1 MMNWKSNPKTVQ
13 RLGLLLL
20 IGSGL
25 EVLARIGGE
34 FLWFQEV
41 GYLTPWLQRT
51 LTQGGIGLIV
61 FGVTASYLL
70 ANLRLARRWKYPDLP
85 PVQPRFPTAASPQ
98 PMPPD
103 RSIQPTSLRWPIL
116 FPLAGGASLGMIALL
131 WHYGNI
137 AFQGLYQA
145 ASDQFLRVPTRFQPE
160 ILGAILTQMISHDW
174 AIWLSL
180 GSIVAILWQP
190 QRVLKGLAIVLSAI
204 VALILSQHWDKFLQA
219 FYAHSFNVQD
229 PVFNQDF
236 SFFILRLPIA
246 QLFEFWLTG
255 LAFFGFVSV
264 ALVYLLSA
272 NSLSEGKFPGFS
284 WSQKRHLYGLG
295 SVLMGVV
302 ALGYWLSRY
311 ELLYS
316 SRGVTFGASYTDLT
330 AQLPADTWLSLLAG
344 AIGLYFLWRAWFW
357 PQEPSS
363 RRRVVYL
370 IGVYLALAA
379 LLGQGWPVLVQ
390 SLVVQP
396 NELAREQPYIK
407 RTIALTRKAFN
418 LDNIEVQPFNPQG
431 KLTKA
436 DLKANDL
443 TIRNIRLWDE
453 RPLLETNRQL
463 QQIRSYY
470 RFPGADIDRYEIS
483 ETTTQSTVNLSAKPS
498 TKPSEKKLESS
509 SVKSST
515 TLLESREQRQILIAA
530 RELDYAGVP
539 KQAQTWVNRHLIYT
553 HGYGFTLSP
562 VNTVGG
568 GGLPEYFV
576 KDLGVGPGGSL
587 STSSE
592 AIRNSIP
599 IGQPRIYYGE
609 LTSNYVMT
617 GTQVRELDYPSG
629 SDNVYNTYDGQ
640 GGIQIGMGWKRWL
653 FAKYLND
660 WRMAITPEFLPQTR
674 LLMRRNIHD
683 RIQAIAPFLRYDR
696 DPYLVV
702 ADVNAATT
710 QTSNPDVSSKQS
722 PNYLYW
728 VIDAYTISDHAP
740 YSDPGDDQI
749 NYIRNSVKV
758 VIDAYN
764 GSVNFYIADPTD
776 PVIQTWANIFPTLLK
791 PLTAMPEP
799 LRQHLRYPID
809 FFNIQSKRLMT
820 YHMTDPQVFYNRED
834 EWQIPTEIYGDKP
847 QPVQP
852 YYLITSL
859 PTEPFEEFLLLRPFT
874 PRQRT
879 NLVAWLAAR
888 SDGVHYGK
896 LLLYIFPKERLI
908 YGPEQI
914 EARINQD
921 PVISQQ
927 ISLWNRQGSRAIQG
941 NLLVIPIEQSLLYV
955 EPLYLEATQNSLPTL
970 VRVIVA
976 YENRIVMAPTLDQ
989 ALKALF
995 QAQKPSQPPSQ
1006 STIIRPVEPPNQ
1018 P

>member
-1 MMNWKSNPKTVQ
+1 MPRPRSTMMNWKPHPKAVQ
-13 RLGLLLL
+13 SFGVLLL
-20 IGSGL
+20 IGASL
-25 EVLARIGGE
+25 ELLTRIGGE

-41 GYLTPWLQRT
+41 GYSTLWLQRT
-51 LTQGGIGLIV
+51 LTQGGIGLMV

-70 ANLRLARRWKYPDLP
+70 ANLRLARRWKYPAPTPTPPRFSTAANLP
-85 PVQPRFPTAASPQ
+85 PAT
-98 PMPPD
+98 PD
-103 RSIQPTSLRWPIL
+103 RSPRPTPLGWPIL
-116 FPLAGGASLGMIALL
+116 FPLAGGASLGTIALL
-131 WHYGNI
+131 WYYGSI
-137 AFQGLYQA
+137 AVQSLQLS
-145 ASDQFLRVPTRFQPE
+145 ASQQFLAVPIRFQPE
-160 ILGAILTQMISHDW
+160 ILGTLLSQMLAHDW
-174 AIWLSL
+174 AIWLGLVSVL
-180 GSIVAILWQP
+180 AVLWKP
-190 QRVLKGLAIVLSAI
+190 QRILNGLAIGFSAI
-204 VALILSQHWDKFLQA
+204 VSAILSQHWDKFLQA
-219 FYAHSFNVQD
+219 LYANSFNVKD
-229 PVFNQDF
+229 PVFQSDF
-236 SFFILRLPIA
+236 SFYILQLPIA

-330 AQLPADTWLSLLAG
+330 VQLPADTLLSLLAG
-344 AIGLYFLWRAWFW
+344 AIGLYFLWRNRFW

-370 IGVYLALAA
+370 VGIYLALAG
-379 LLGQGWPVLVQ
+379 LLGAGLPTLVQ
-390 SLVVQP
+390 SAIVQP
-396 NELAREQPYIK
+396 NELARERPYIE

-418 LDNIEVQPFNPQG
+418 LDNIDVQPFNPQG
-431 KLTKA
+431 KLTEA
-436 DLKANDL
+436 DLQTNDL

-470 RFPGADIDRYEIS
+470 RFPGADIDRYVLP
-483 ETTTQSTVNLSAKPS
+483 ETGTQPSAQSRQPTPAPS
-498 TKPSEKKLESS
+498 NAAS
-509 SVKSST
+509 
-515 TLLESREQRQILIAA
+515 SREQRQILIAA

-562 VNTVGG
+562 VNTVGV

-609 LTSNYVMT
+609 LTNSYVMT
-617 GTQVRELDYPSG
+617 GTRVQELDYPSG

-640 GGIQIGMGWKRWL
+640 GGIQIGTGWKRWL

-674 LLMRRNIHD
+674 LLMRRNIYD

-702 ADVNAATT
+702 TDVNAGKTNAI
-710 QTSNPDVSSKQS
+710 NPGGKSAPS

-740 YSDPGDDQI
+740 YSDPGEDQI

-764 GSVNFYIADPTD
+764 GSVNFYIADSTD
-776 PVIQTWANIFPTLLK
+776 PVIQTWAKIFPTLLK
-791 PLTAMPEP
+791 PLTAMPQP
-799 LRQHLRYPID
+799 LQQHLRYPID
-809 FFNIQSKRLMT
+809 FFNIQSQRLMT

-834 EWQIPTEIYGDKP
+834 EWQIPTEIYGDQL
-847 QPVQP
+847 QPVKP

-888 SDGVHYGK
+888 SDGTHYGK

-976 YENRIVMAPTLDQ
+976 YENQIVMAPTLDQ
-989 ALKALF
+989 ALAALF
-995 QAQKPSQPPSQ
+995 QTQKPSQP
-1006 STIIRPVEPPNQ
+1006 TIVRPVEPPSR

>member
-1 MMNWKSNPKTVQ
+1 MNWKPTSKTVQ

-20 IGSGL
+20 IGVSL
-25 EVLARIGGE
+25 EVLARISGE

-41 GYLTPWLQRT
+41 GYLTLCLQRT
-51 LTQGGIGLIV
+51 LTQGGIALIV

-70 ANLRLARRWKYPDLP
+70 ANLRFARRWKYPDP
-85 PVQPRFPTAASPQ
+85 TPAQSRFPTGASLQ
-98 PMPPD
+98 PMPSD
-103 RSIQPTSLRWPIL
+103 RVIQPTSLRWPVL
-116 FPLAGGASLGMIALL
+116 FPLAGGASLGTIALL

-137 AFQGLYQA
+137 AFQGLYPV
-145 ASDQFLRVPTRFQPE
+145 ASDQFLRVPIRFQPE
-160 ILGAILTQMISHDW
+160 ILGTILSQMISHDW

-180 GSIVAILWQP
+180 GSVVAILWQP

-204 VALILSQHWDKFLQA
+204 VAIVLSQHWDKFLQA
-219 FYAHSFNVQD
+219 LYAHGFKAQD
-229 PVFNQDF
+229 PVFHHDF
-236 SFFILRLPIA
+236 SFYILQLPIA

-264 ALVYLLSA
+264 ALIYLLSA

-284 WSQKRHLYGLG
+284 WAQKRHLYALG

-330 AQLPADTWLSLLAG
+330 AQLPADTLLSLLAG
-344 AIGLYFLWRAWFW
+344 AIGLYFLWRACFW

-379 LLGQGWPVLVQ
+379 LLGEGWPNLVQ

-396 NELAREQPYIK
+396 NELAREQPYIE

-418 LDNIEVQPFNPQG
+418 LDNIDVQPFNPQG
-431 KLTKA
+431 KLTEA
-436 DLKANDL
+436 DLRANDL

-470 RFPGADIDRYEIS
+470 RFPGADIDRYVLP
-483 ETTTQSTVNLSAKPS
+483 ETVTQPSAQSRQPAPAPS
-498 TKPSEKKLESS
+498 NAAS
-509 SVKSST
+509 
-515 TLLESREQRQILIAA
+515 SREQRQILIAA

-562 VNTVGG
+562 VNTVGV

-609 LTSNYVMT
+609 LTNNYVMT
-617 GTQVRELDYPSG
+617 GTRVQELDYPSG

-640 GGIQIGMGWKRWL
+640 GGIQIGTGWKRWL

-702 ADVNAATT
+702 TDVNAGKTNAI
-710 QTSNPDVSSKQS
+710 NPGGKPAPS

-740 YSDPGDDQI
+740 YSDPGEDQI

-764 GSVNFYIADPTD
+764 GSVNFYIADSTD
-776 PVIQTWANIFPTLLK
+776 PVIQTWAKIFPTLLK
-791 PLTAMPEP
+791 PLTAMPKP
-799 LRQHLRYPID
+799 LQQHLRYPID
-809 FFNIQSKRLMT
+809 FFNIQSQRLMT

-834 EWQIPTEIYGDKP
+834 EWQIPTEIYGDQP
-847 QPVQP
+847 QPVKP

-888 SDGVHYGK
+888 SDGAHYGK
-896 LLLYIFPKERLI
+896 LLLYVFPKERLI
-908 YGPEQI
+908 YGTEQI

-976 YENRIVMAPTLDQ
+976 YENQIVMAPTLDQ
-989 ALKALF
+989 ALAALF
-995 QAQKPSQPPSQ
+995 QTQKPSQP
-1006 STIIRPVEPPNQ
+1006 TIVRPVEPPSR